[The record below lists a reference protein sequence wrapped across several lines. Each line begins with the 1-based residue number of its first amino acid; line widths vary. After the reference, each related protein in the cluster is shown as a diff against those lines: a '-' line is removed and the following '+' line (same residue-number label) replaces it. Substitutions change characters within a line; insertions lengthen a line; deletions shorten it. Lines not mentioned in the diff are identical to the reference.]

1 MEKRLMLRF
10 LGDLRRVRARE
21 RWPRERILAFQAE
34 GLRRVRAHAVATS
47 PYYREALRGLEAA
60 PLHELPTLSKQ
71 SLMARFNDI
80 VTDRRIHLEAVWR
93 HMREQEATG
102 ARFLGR
108 YHVVTSSGS
117 SGEVTIVLASPEEH
131 VASLAVASRGRAF
144 GGLPWNPLRARRA
157 ASIAGRLPWLSSTQ
171 IAQTEK
177 SRFAPLLHLGAGDP
191 IENIVHELNAWQ
203 PEILE
208 GYTSILGVLAD
219 EQLAGRLRVRPRMVG
234 AGGETMTPE
243 IRRRMRE
250 AWGDDPYDYYGTV
263 EGGTHAVE
271 CREGRRMHVMD
282 DELIM
287 EVVDEENRPVPAGE
301 WGTRVLIT
309 TLWRTTMPLIR
320 YAITDEVRMA
330 SDACV
335 CGRPFGVMAE
345 IRGRT
350 SRLLRLPSAD
360 GTREVQIPSMAF
372 SFVANLPVTW
382 RRLTQEGDH
391 LVVSVVGL
399 PEAFDPAPLVLDL
412 EQAIAGLGARPTRV
426 EVRRLAEIPRTA
438 AGKAVV
444 DHREG
449 PVAPT
454 EAG

>member
-1 MEKRLMLRF
+1 MLRF
-10 LGDLRRVRARE
+10 LRDLRRVRARE
-21 RWPRERILAFQAE
+21 RWPRERILAFQAAE
-34 GLRRVRAHAVATS
+34 LRRVRTHAMAHS
-47 PYYREALRGLEAA
+47 PYYREALRGLENA
-60 PLHELPTLSKQ
+60 PLRELPTLSKQ
-71 SLMARFNDI
+71 GLMARFDDI
-80 VTDRRIHLEAVWR
+80 VTDRRVHLEDVWR

-102 ARFLGR
+102 VRFLGR
-108 YHVVTSSGS
+108 YHVMTSSGS

-131 VASLAVASRGRAF
+131 VYDLALASRGRAF
-144 GGLPWNPLRARRA
+144 GGLPWNPLRTRRSA
-157 ASIAGRLPWLSSTQ
+157 TVAGRLPWLSSTQ
-171 IAQTEK
+171 TAQTEK

-191 IENIVHELNAWQ
+191 IEDIVRELNAWQ

-243 IRRRMRE
+243 IRRRIRE

-271 CREGRRMHVMD
+271 CREGRRMHVLD
-282 DELIM
+282 DELVM
-287 EVVDEENRPVPAGE
+287 EVVDAEDRPVPAGE

-330 SDACV
+330 TDPCV

-360 GTREVQIPSMAF
+360 GTREILIPGMAF
-372 SFVANLPVTW
+372 SFVANLPVVW
-382 RRLTQEGDH
+382 RRLTQEGDR

-399 PEAFDPAPLVLDL
+399 PDGFDLAPLVRGL
-412 EQAIAGLGARPTRV
+412 EQAIEALGARPTRI
-426 EVRRLAEIPRTA
+426 EVRRLDEIPRTA
-438 AGKAVV
+438 GGKAVV
-444 DHREG
+444 DHHEG
-449 PVAPT
+449 QP
-454 EAG
+454 AGARAG